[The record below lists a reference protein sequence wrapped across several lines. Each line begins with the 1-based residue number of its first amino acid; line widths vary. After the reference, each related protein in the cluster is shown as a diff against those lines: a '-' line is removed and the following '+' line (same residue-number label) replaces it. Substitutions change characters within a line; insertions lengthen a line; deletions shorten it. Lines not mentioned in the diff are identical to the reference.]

1 MCWLSDFDVHSL
13 FLFLAAT
20 KQLYKWYFP
29 SVCPSVCP
37 SVRLSVTPFWLCS
50 HHRIIMKFSGVIT
63 NDQRKVHAK
72 GQGQRSKVKV
82 TEVTTQLNR
91 FRTVTPVWIHIRWW
105 NDAYSLMLL
114 RRGALLFFKVIR
126 QISRS
131 HGSKN
136 RRIWPRLGVSGLYLQ
151 FEFTNG
157 YEMLHKAWSSIEEVP
172 YCFSRSS
179 VKFQGHTALK
189 IVELDPDWAFPDCN
203 SSFNT
208 PMVMKWCTKLEVE

>member
-1 MCWLSDFDVHSL
+1 MFPWNYVIVNCDKSYFFGMSAGFFSFCSTNLRSIMFAIVT
-13 FLFLAAT
+13 FLAAT

-29 SVCPSVCP
+29 SVGP

-50 HHRIIMKFSGVIT
+50 HYRIIMKFSGVIT
-63 NDQRKVHAK
+63 NDERKIHANSR
-72 GQGQRSKVKV
+72 GQRSKVKV

-91 FRTVTPVWIHIRWW
+91 FRTVTPVWIHIWWW

-136 RRIWPRLGVSGLYLQ
+136 RRIWPRLGVSGL
-151 FEFTNG
+151 
-157 YEMLHKAWSSIEEVP
+157 
-172 YCFSRSS
+172 
-179 VKFQGHTALK
+179 
-189 IVELDPDWAFPDCN
+189 
-203 SSFNT
+203 
-208 PMVMKWCTKLEVE
+208 